1 MHKELELYKELL
13 MYDLANLEKPRNAT
27 AIRLCEEIIAQHTGI
42 SSKEIEHETRKLS
55 ATACWQYP
63 MPVGQR
69 HCRDTILLRLDA
81 LGRMLN
87 TYLKDLEN
95 VWTE

>member
-27 AIRLCEEIIAQHTGI
+27 AIRLCEEIIAEHTGVD
-42 SSKEIEHETRKLS
+42 SKEIEQTTRKLS
-55 ATACWQYP
+55 ATACWQHP
-63 MPVGQR
+63 MPIGKR
-69 HCRDTILLRLDA
+69 YCRDVILLRLEA
-81 LGRMLN
+81 LGKFLT
-87 TYLKDLEN
+87 TYLKELEN